1 MGKGEGGAFLLSH
14 LYNHTMCTAV
24 REAGPAGGQGQ
35 VLGSTL
41 PRAQNR
47 AAKGSSLSMTPS
59 NPAFFISYTA
69 AKQKLWT
76 VL

>member
-1 MGKGEGGAFLLSH
+1 
-14 LYNHTMCTAV
+14 MCTAV
-24 REAGPAGGQGQ
+24 RDAGSAGGQGQVLGSTAVRDAGPAGGQGQ
-35 VLGSTL
+35 VLGSTGQ
-41 PRAQNR
+41 P
-47 AAKGSSLSMTPS
+47 KVPS